1 MAVTPDTVTAILTG
15 PAVPAGV
22 TAVMVVA
29 LTTLKLVAAVLPN
42 ITAVAP
48 VRFVPVIV
56 TVVPPAAG
64 PLLGETDVIVD

>member
-1 MAVTPDTVTAILTG
+1 MTPDSVTAILTG

-64 PLLGETDVIVD
+64 PLLGETDVSVD